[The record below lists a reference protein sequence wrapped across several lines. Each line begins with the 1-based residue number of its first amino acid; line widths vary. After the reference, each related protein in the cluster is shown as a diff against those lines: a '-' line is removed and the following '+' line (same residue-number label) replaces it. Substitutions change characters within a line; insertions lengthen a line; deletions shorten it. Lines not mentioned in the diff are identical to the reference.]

1 LLALIK
7 KGSIDLVFEI
17 NSKEWK
23 TLDDYDELTAEKY
36 IDGIKLH
43 IKVRRR
49 LRDPPEV
56 NQPVFEGY

>member
-1 LLALIK
+1 MLALIK

-23 TLDDYDELTAEKY
+23 ILDDYDELIVEKY
-36 IDGIKLH
+36 IDGVELH

-49 LRDPPEV
+49 LRDPPIV